1 MKSISA
7 ETKKLLIFAFL
18 LHLQTCLLTL
28 ICAQKQGFHMDEYFT
43 FGLAL
48 CGVPLPDSCKIL
60 HASPKDFL
68 SGTVLR
74 FFVQK
79 FDLPALFFVQV
90 SIALQQHYTK
100 KAQLKQDISRFLFSA
115 SV

>member
-68 SGTVLR
+68 SGTVFLQCGWSPDPLLR
-74 FFVQK
+74 HCI
-79 FDLPALFFVQV
+79 L
-90 SIALQQHYTK
+90 LQQRK
-100 KAQLKQDISRFLFSA
+100 RKNPFFCPRNCPLIRAALLL
-115 SV
+115 

>member
-43 FGLAL
+43 FGLDL

-68 SGTVLR
+68 SGTVFLQCGWSPDPLLR
-74 FFVQK
+74 HCIHVFYGRLLGTFK
-79 FDLPALFFVQV
+79 GF
-90 SIALQQHYTK
+90 Y
-100 KAQLKQDISRFLFSA
+100 RFC
-115 SV
+115 